1 MRRLQYGGQY
11 GKAAWMLLFIISI
24 INESEASVTFTPSIS
39 IGERYN
45 DNLLF
50 SGTVQKS
57 DFATIISPAGMFTYE
72 GKQLTLSCR
81 YEGTGEFYLYNKD
94 FNKYSQNASL
104 SLFTQTFKEL
114 DVRLTESVTYTPE
127 LSPFSFDTV
136 RESNEGI
143 QLARGDTLRNR
154 AALAVSYNWFPEV
167 NMALSYTNI
176 ITSYEA
182 PALQDSAVHNTSL
195 QMGYQ
200 WSARTRWMISYRNNA
215 VIYDR
220 GNDIITH
227 QFSIGTGHQSMN
239 NTLSLNGNL
248 GIVLYEGESREL
260 TADISIMKSY
270 ESGSIFLGY
279 TRGVGTGGGLAAAS
293 TINQNLSGRITE
305 KLGNNT
311 SAYMQLAY
319 GRNESVSVRTLQI
332 SSYNGSVGINT
343 KLLSWLDGI
352 ITYSYFKQD
361 AEGVTGTDGE
371 RNLAMI
377 TLTAAS
383 LPWRL

>member
-11 GKAAWMLLFIISI
+11 GKVAWMLLFIISL

-39 IGERYN
+39 TGERYN

-50 SGTVQKS
+50 SGTDKKS
-57 DFATIISPAGMFTYE
+57 DFATIITPSGMFTYE

-81 YEGTGEFYLYNKD
+81 YEGTGEFYLDNKD
-94 FNKYSQNASL
+94 FNKYSQNASIN
-104 SLFTQTFKEL
+104 LFTQTFKEL

-127 LSPFSFDTV
+127 LSAFSFDTG

-154 AALAVSYNWFPEV
+154 AALAVRYNWFPQV
-167 NMALSYTNI
+167 NMAFSYTNI

-182 PALQDSAVHNTSL
+182 PALQDSIVHDTSL

-200 WSARTRWMISYRNNA
+200 WSAKTRWMISYRNGA
-215 VIYDR
+215 AIYDR
-220 GNDIITH
+220 GSDIITH
-227 QFSIGTGHQSMN
+227 QISTGAGHQLS

-260 TADISIMKSY
+260 TADINIMKSY
-270 ESGSIFLGY
+270 ESGSMTLGY
-279 TRGVGTGGGLAAAS
+279 TRSAGTGGGLAAAS
-293 TINQNLSGRITE
+293 TINQNLSGKITE

-319 GRNESVSVRTLQI
+319 GQNESVSAGTLQI
-332 SSYNGSVGINT
+332 SSYTGSVGINT
-343 KLLSWLDGI
+343 KLLSWLDGS
-352 ITYSYFKQD
+352 ITYTYFKQD
-361 AEGVTGTDGE
+361 AEGATGTDGE

-377 TLTAAS
+377 TLTATS

>member
-1 MRRLQYGGQY
+1 MRQVQWGGWVVWITWLTISFI
-11 GKAAWMLLFIISI
+11 GK
-24 INESEASVTFTPSIS
+24 SEASVTFTPSIS

-50 SGTVQKS
+50 SGTDKKS
-57 DFATIISPAGMFTYE
+57 DFATLISPAGMLTYE
-72 GKQLTLSCR
+72 GKQLTLSCG

-94 FNKYSQNASL
+94 FNRYSQNASI

-114 DVRLTESVTYTPE
+114 DVRLTESVTHTPE
-127 LSPFSFDTV
+127 LPAFSFDTV

-154 AALAVSYNWFPEV
+154 ATLAVSYNWFPEV
-167 NMALSYTNI
+167 NMAFSYTNM

-182 PALQDSAVHNTSL
+182 PALQDSTVHDTSL

-200 WSARTRWMISYRNNA
+200 RSARTRWMISYRNGA
-215 VIYDR
+215 TVYDR

-227 QFSIGTGHQSMN
+227 QFSIGTGHQMN
-239 NTLSLNGNL
+239 NTLLLNGNL

-260 TADISIMKSY
+260 TADISVIKSY
-270 ESGSIFLGY
+270 ESGNITLGY
-279 TRGVGTGGGLAAAS
+279 TRGAGTGGGLAATA
-293 TINQNLSGRITE
+293 TINQHLSGRITE
-305 KLGNNT
+305 RLGNNT

-319 GRNESVSVRTLQI
+319 GRNESVSARTLQI

-343 KLLSWLDGI
+343 KLLSWLDGS
-352 ITYSYFKQD
+352 ITYSYLKQD
-361 AEGVTGTDGE
+361 TEDTTGTDGE
-371 RNLAMI
+371 RNLVMF
-377 TLTAAS
+377 TLTATS
-383 LPWRL
+383 LPWRIE

>member
-1 MRRLQYGGQY
+1 
-11 GKAAWMLLFIISI
+11 MLLFIISI

-45 DNLLF
+45 DNLVF
-50 SGTVQKS
+50 SGTDKKS
-57 DFATIISPAGMFTYE
+57 DFATLITPSGMFTYE
-72 GKQLTLSCR
+72 GKQITLSCR
-81 YEGTGEFYLYNKD
+81 YEGTGEFYLDNKD
-94 FNKYSQNASL
+94 FNKYSQNASIN
-104 SLFTQTFKEL
+104 LFTQTFKEL

-127 LSPFSFDTV
+127 MPAFSFDTA

-154 AALAVSYNWFPEV
+154 ASLAVSYDWFPQL
-167 NMALSYTNI
+167 NMELSYTNI

-182 PALQDSAVHNTSL
+182 PALEDSIAHNTSL

-200 WSARTRWMISYRNNA
+200 WSAKTRWMISYRNGVA
-215 VIYDR
+215 IYDR
-220 GNDIITH
+220 GSDIITH
-227 QFSIGTGHQSMN
+227 QISTGAGHQLN

-260 TADISIMKSY
+260 TADINIMKSY
-270 ESGSIFLGY
+270 ESRSLTLGY
-279 TRGVGTGGGLAAAS
+279 TRSAGTGGGLSATS
-293 TINQNLSGRITE
+293 TISQNLSGWITE

-311 SAYMQLAY
+311 SAYIQLAY
-319 GRNESVSVRTLQI
+319 GRNESVSTRTQQI

-343 KLLSWLDGI
+343 KLLSWLDGS
-352 ITYSYFKQD
+352 ITYTYFKQD
-361 AEGVTGTDGE
+361 AEGATGTDGE

-377 TLTAAS
+377 TLTAAL

>member
-11 GKAAWMLLFIISI
+11 GKVAWMLLFIISL

-39 IGERYN
+39 TGERYN

-50 SGTVQKS
+50 SGTDKKS
-57 DFATIISPAGMFTYE
+57 DFATIITPSGMFTYE

-81 YEGTGEFYLYNKD
+81 YEGTGEFYLDNKD
-94 FNKYSQNASL
+94 FNKYSQNASIN
-104 SLFTQTFKEL
+104 LFTQTFKEL

-127 LSPFSFDTV
+127 LSAFSFDTG

-154 AALAVSYNWFPEV
+154 AALAVNYNWFPQV
-167 NMALSYTNI
+167 NMAFSYTNI

-182 PALQDSAVHNTSL
+182 PALQDSIVHDTSL

-200 WSARTRWMISYRNNA
+200 WSAKTRWMISYRNGA
-215 VIYDR
+215 AIYDR
-220 GNDIITH
+220 GSDIITH
-227 QFSIGTGHQSMN
+227 QISIGTKHQLN

-248 GIVLYEGESREL
+248 GIVSYEGESREL
-260 TADISIMKSY
+260 TADINIMKSY
-270 ESGSIFLGY
+270 ESGSMTLGY
-279 TRGVGTGGGLAAAS
+279 TRSAGTGGGLAAAS
-293 TINQNLSGRITE
+293 TINQNLSGKITE

-319 GRNESVSVRTLQI
+319 GQNESVSAGTLQI
-332 SSYNGSVGINT
+332 SSYTGSVGINT
-343 KLLSWLDGI
+343 KLLSWLDVS
-352 ITYSYFKQD
+352 ITYTYFKQD
-361 AEGVTGTDGE
+361 AEGATGTDGE

-377 TLTAAS
+377 TLTATS

>member
-1 MRRLQYGGQY
+1 MRWPQYGGRV
-11 GKAAWMLLFIISI
+11 AWMILFIISL

-50 SGTVQKS
+50 SGTDKKS
-57 DFATIISPAGMFTYE
+57 DFATLISPAGIFTYE
-72 GKQLTLSCR
+72 GKQLTLSCG
-81 YEGTGEFYLYNKD
+81 YDGTGEFYLYNKD
-94 FNKYSQNASL
+94 FNRYSQNASI

-127 LSPFSFDTV
+127 LPAFSFDTV

-143 QLARGDTLRNR
+143 QLARTDTLRNR
-154 AALAVSYNWFPEV
+154 ATLAVSYNWFPEV
-167 NMALSYTNI
+167 NMALSYTNT

-182 PALQDSAVHNTSL
+182 PALQDSIVHDTSL

-200 WSARTRWMISYRNNA
+200 WSARTRWMISYRNGIT
-215 VIYDR
+215 IYDR

-227 QFSIGTGHQSMN
+227 QFSIGTGHQMN

-248 GIVLYEGESREL
+248 GIILYEGESREL
-260 TADISIMKSY
+260 TTDISIMKSY
-270 ESGSIFLGY
+270 ESGSMTLGY
-279 TRGVGTGGGLAAAS
+279 TRGEGTGGGLAATA
-293 TINQNLSGRITE
+293 TINQSLSGRITE
-305 KLGNNT
+305 RLGNNT

-343 KLLSWLDGI
+343 KLLSWLDGS

-361 AEGVTGTDGE
+361 AEGATGSDGE

-377 TLTAAS
+377 TLTATS

>member
-1 MRRLQYGGQY
+1 
-11 GKAAWMLLFIISI
+11 MLLFIISL

-39 IGERYN
+39 TGERYN

-57 DFATIISPAGMFTYE
+57 DFATIITPSGMFTYE

-81 YEGTGEFYLYNKD
+81 YEGTGEFYLDNKD
-94 FNKYSQNASL
+94 FNKYSQNASIN
-104 SLFTQTFKEL
+104 LFTQTFKEL

-127 LSPFSFDTV
+127 LSAFSFDTG

-154 AALAVSYNWFPEV
+154 AALAVNYNWFPQV
-167 NMALSYTNI
+167 NMAFSYTNI

-182 PALQDSAVHNTSL
+182 PALQDSIVHDTSL

-200 WSARTRWMISYRNNA
+200 WSAKTRWMISYRNGA
-215 VIYDR
+215 AIYDR
-220 GNDIITH
+220 GSDIITH
-227 QFSIGTGHQSMN
+227 QISIGTKHQLN

-248 GIVLYEGESREL
+248 GIVSYEGESREL
-260 TADISIMKSY
+260 TADINIMKSY
-270 ESGSIFLGY
+270 ESGSMTLGY
-279 TRGVGTGGGLAAAS
+279 TRSAGTGGGLAAAS
-293 TINQNLSGRITE
+293 TINQNLSGKITE

-319 GRNESVSVRTLQI
+319 GQNESVSAGTLQI
-332 SSYNGSVGINT
+332 SSYTGSVGINT

-377 TLTAAS
+377 TLTATS

>member
-45 DNLLF
+45 DNLVF
-50 SGTVQKS
+50 SGTDKKS
-57 DFATIISPAGMFTYE
+57 DFATLITPSGMFTYE
-72 GKQLTLSCR
+72 GKQITLSCR
-81 YEGTGEFYLYNKD
+81 YEGTGEFYLDNKD
-94 FNKYSQNASL
+94 FNKYSQNASIN
-104 SLFTQTFKEL
+104 LFTQTFKEL

-127 LSPFSFDTV
+127 MPAFSFDTA

-154 AALAVSYNWFPEV
+154 ASLAVSYDWFPQL
-167 NMALSYTNI
+167 NMELSYTNI

-182 PALQDSAVHNTSL
+182 PALEDSIAHNTSL

-200 WSARTRWMISYRNNA
+200 WSAKTRWMISYRNGVA
-215 VIYDR
+215 IYDR
-220 GNDIITH
+220 GSDIITH
-227 QFSIGTGHQSMN
+227 QISTGAGHQLN

-260 TADISIMKSY
+260 TADINIMKSY
-270 ESGSIFLGY
+270 ESRSLTLGY
-279 TRGVGTGGGLAAAS
+279 TRSAGTGGGLSATS
-293 TINQNLSGRITE
+293 TISQNLSGWITE

-311 SAYMQLAY
+311 SAYIQLAY
-319 GRNESVSVRTLQI
+319 GRNESVSTRTQQI

-343 KLLSWLDGI
+343 KLLSWLDGS
-352 ITYSYFKQD
+352 ITYTYFKQD
-361 AEGVTGTDGE
+361 AEGTTGTDGE

-377 TLTAAS
+377 TLTATS